1 MMEDS
6 TTTIKITKEQ
16 IAQMEP
22 VTFPGRIVVVQSN
35 QEAEKAV
42 AYLRTLRTIGF
53 DTETRPAFRKGHVNK
68 VALLQLS
75 GEEYCFLFRL
85 NVIGFPEC
93 LIDLLRDPNILKVG
107 LSLKDDYMTMRRMAC
122 FEPHG
127 FIELQHYVKRF
138 NIGEASLQK
147 IFAILFGRKISKS
160 QRLSNWEAD
169 TLSEGQKKYA
179 ATDAWACYRI
189 YETLNE
195 TK

>member
-1 MMEDS
+1 ME
-6 TTTIKITKEQ
+6 TIS
-16 IAQMEP
+16 
-22 VTFPGRIVVVQSN
+22 FPGRIVVVQSP

-42 AYLRTLRTIGF
+42 AYLRTLRVIGF
-53 DTETRPAFRKGHVNK
+53 DTETRPAFRKGQVNK

-85 NVIGFPEC
+85 NLIGFPEC
-93 LIDLLRDPNILKVG
+93 LIELLRDPDILKVG
-107 LSLKDDYMTMRRMAC
+107 LSLKDDYMTMRRLAR
-122 FEPHG
+122 FEPQG
-127 FIELQHYVKRF
+127 FIELQHYVKKF
-138 NIGEASLQK
+138 NIGETSLQK

-169 TLSEGQKKYA
+169 VLTEGQKKYA

-189 YETLNE
+189 YNTLNE